1 MLEAAIIADDFTGA
15 NATGILLKKKGLKVT
30 TLLKPN
36 SNIDKINA
44 EVISISTNSRSIDP
58 KEAYKRVYEA
68 AKTVIKSTP
77 YVAKRID
84 STLRGNLG
92 AEIDAVLD
100 AAGEGY
106 RAAVVP
112 VYPKSGRVCVG
123 GYLLVNGT
131 PLQLTEVAK
140 DPKCPIRSSNVKELI
155 SSQTKRS
162 IANITLD
169 IVAGGRKAISD
180 AFFQVKEDIVVFD
193 AVTDDD
199 IENIASAL
207 SGQEKII
214 CVDPGPFTAAFIE
227 QKMGFQKQD
236 GIFLILGSVSEL
248 TTAQLNYLLKRK
260 EAYICKI
267 SVPEILTNEEAAI
280 KKALEVL
287 IQHYKPGLIM
297 GISTKG
303 DASDV
308 LDLQSYS
315 IKAQCDP
322 EEISNRINETLSRI
336 AYTFVKDKPFSGI
349 YITGGDTALAFF
361 DVLGI
366 NEFTVESEVLPLAV
380 HGTAKVN
387 DRLYN
392 VVTKG
397 GLVGN
402 VEALYDIV
410 NYLESLMKGE

>member
-1 MLEAAIIADDFTGA
+1 
-15 NATGILLKKKGLKVT
+15 
-30 TLLKPN
+30 
-36 SNIDKINA
+36 
-44 EVISISTNSRSIDP
+44 
-58 KEAYKRVYEA
+58 
-68 AKTVIKSTP
+68 
-77 YVAKRID
+77 
-84 STLRGNLG
+84 
-92 AEIDAVLD
+92 
-100 AAGEGY
+100 
-106 RAAVVP
+106 
-112 VYPKSGRVCVG
+112 
-123 GYLLVNGT
+123 
-131 PLQLTEVAK
+131 
-140 DPKCPIRSSNVKELI
+140 
-155 SSQTKRS
+155 
-162 IANITLD
+162 
-169 IVAGGRKAISD
+169 
-180 AFFQVKEDIVVFD
+180 
-193 AVTDDD
+193 
-199 IENIASAL
+199 
-207 SGQEKII
+207 
-214 CVDPGPFTAAFIE
+214 
-227 QKMGFQKQD
+227 
-236 GIFLILGSVSEL
+236 
-248 TTAQLNYLLKRK
+248 
-260 EAYICKI
+260 
-267 SVPEILTNEEAAI
+267 
-280 KKALEVL
+280 
-287 IQHYKPGLIM
+287 M